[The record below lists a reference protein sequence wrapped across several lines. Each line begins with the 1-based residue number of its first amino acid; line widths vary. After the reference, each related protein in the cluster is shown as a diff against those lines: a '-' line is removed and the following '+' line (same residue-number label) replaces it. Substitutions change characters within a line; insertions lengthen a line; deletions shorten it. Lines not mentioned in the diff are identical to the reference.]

1 MVFSLSPL
9 RETGFVFYWYDAE
22 RGRNDEMRDGGV
34 SISQDI
40 SIVQKFQSISIHIL
54 EINDV
59 YTYAH
64 FFIIIL
70 L

>member
-1 MVFSLSPL
+1 
-9 RETGFVFYWYDAE
+9 
-22 RGRNDEMRDGGV
+22 MRDGGV

-59 YTYAH
+59 YTYVQ
-64 FFIIIL
+64 FFNIIIKNYVYVSEYGY
-70 L
+70 

>member
-1 MVFSLSPL
+1 
-9 RETGFVFYWYDAE
+9 
-22 RGRNDEMRDGGV
+22 MRDGGV

-59 YTYAH
+59 YTYVQ
-64 FFIIIL
+64 FFIIIIKNYVYVSEYGYWHWL
-70 L
+70 IWFLF